1 MTVTL
6 SDALG
11 DSLCPTLRDLA
22 DSVRQVRVLRD
33 SSISAAVAGLV
44 AVLVGYTSSVA
55 LIFSAARAL
64 GGDDR
69 QVASTLLGLCVA
81 MATVMLVLSLRWR
94 QPVMI
99 AWSTPGAA
107 VIATAATASGFR
119 LKEAIGAYVVCAGA
133 ILIVGATGWFGVLM
147 RHIPGAVA
155 AALLAGVL
163 ARFAMDGFAGAG
175 VKPLLVISMLV
186 TYVVSR
192 QFLPRYAVVITS
204 GVGIVLA
211 VVRGNASM
219 RGLDWSIARPVFTA
233 PSWSAAAMVS
243 IAVPVFVVTMAGQN
257 LPGVAA
263 IRSAG
268 YDTNV
273 NKVITFTGLVSIP
286 TAFVGAFAVNLAAI
300 TAAICLG
307 PEAHPDKERRYVAT
321 VTCALTY
328 LVVGLFGAAVAGLLT
343 ALGQELVHAIAAL
356 ALVGTI
362 GASLT
367 SAVAD
372 ERNREAAVVT
382 FLVTLS
388 GVTLVKVGSAFWGA
402 AAGLLV
408 LIAVAVRARLRPT
421 HSASA

>member
-1 MTVTL
+1 MK
-6 SDALG
+6 
-11 DSLCPTLRDLA
+11 
-22 DSVRQVRVLRD
+22 QVRLFKD
-33 SSISAAVAGLV
+33 ASMSAVVAGLV

-119 LKEAIGAYVVCAGA
+119 LKQAIGAYLVCAA
-133 ILIVGATGWFGVLM
+133 TILVVGVTGWFGVLM
-147 RHIPGAVA
+147 RRIPGAVA

-163 ARFAMDGFAGAG
+163 ARFAMDGFGGAAAR
-175 VKPLLVISMLV
+175 PLLVISMLV
-186 TYVVSR
+186 TYVLSR
-192 QFLPRYAVVITS
+192 QFVPRYAVVLTTA
-204 GVGIVLA
+204 VGIVIA
-211 VVRGNASM
+211 VVRGNASV
-219 RGLDWSIARPVFTA
+219 RGLDWSIARPVFTS
-233 PSWSAAAMVS
+233 PSWSLAAMVS

-268 YDTNV
+268 YDTDV
-273 NKVITFTGLVSIP
+273 NKVISFTGLISIP
-286 TAFVGAFAVNLAAI
+286 TAFVGAFTVNLAAI

-307 PEAHPDKERRYVAT
+307 PEAHPDRDRRYVGT
-321 VTCALTY
+321 VVCALTY
-328 LVVGLFGAAVAGLLT
+328 LVIGLFGAAVAGLLT
-343 ALGQELVHAIAAL
+343 ALGQELVHAVAAL
-356 ALVGTI
+356 ALIGTI
-362 GASLT
+362 SASLT
-367 SAVAD
+367 TAVAD
-372 ERNREAAVVT
+372 EHNREAAVVT

-408 LIAVAVRARLRPT
+408 LVAVAMRARLRPAPT
-421 HSASA
+421 TTR

>member
-1 MTVTL
+1 MRMDLRAKQVRL
-6 SDALG
+6 
-11 DSLCPTLRDLA
+11 LRDA
-22 DSVRQVRVLRD
+22 SM
-33 SSISAAVAGLV
+33 SAVVAGLV

-64 GGDDR
+64 GGNDR

-81 MATVMLVLSLRWR
+81 MATVMLVLSLRWH

-119 LKEAIGAYVVCAGA
+119 LKQAIGAYLVCAVA
-133 ILIVGATGWFGVLM
+133 VLIVGITGWFGVLM

-163 ARFAMDGFAGAG
+163 ARFAMDGFGGAASR
-175 VKPLLVISMLV
+175 PLLVISMLV
-186 TYVVSR
+186 IYVLSR
-192 QFLPRYAVVITS
+192 QFVPRYAIVLTTA
-204 GVGIVLA
+204 VGIAIA
-211 VVRGNASM
+211 VVRGNASV
-219 RGLDWSIARPVFTA
+219 RGLDWTIARPVFTS
-233 PSWSAAAMVS
+233 PSWSVAAMVS

-268 YDTNV
+268 YDTDV
-273 NKVITFTGLVSIP
+273 NKVISFTGLVSIP
-286 TAFVGAFAVNLAAI
+286 TAFVGAFTVNLAAI

-307 PEAHPDKERRYVAT
+307 PEAHPDRERRYVGT
-321 VTCALTY
+321 VICALTY

-343 ALGQELVHAIAAL
+343 TLGQELVHAVAAL
-356 ALVGTI
+356 ALIGTI
-362 GASLT
+362 SASLT
-367 SAVAD
+367 TAVAD
-372 ERNREAAVVT
+372 EHNREAAVVT

-408 LIAVAVRARLRPT
+408 LLAVAVRARLRP
-421 HSASA
+421 AAAKL

>member
-1 MTVTL
+1 MK
-6 SDALG
+6 
-11 DSLCPTLRDLA
+11 
-22 DSVRQVRVLRD
+22 QVRLFKD
-33 SSISAAVAGLV
+33 ASTSAVVAGLV

-119 LKEAIGAYVVCAGA
+119 LQQAIGAYLVCAA
-133 ILIVGATGWFGVLM
+133 TILVVGVTGWFGVLM
-147 RHIPGAVA
+147 RRIPGAVA

-163 ARFAMDGFAGAG
+163 ARFATDGFGGAAAR
-175 VKPLLVISMLV
+175 PLLVISMLV
-186 TYVVSR
+186 TYVLSR
-192 QFLPRYAVVITS
+192 QFVPRYAVVLTTA
-204 GVGIVLA
+204 VGIVIA
-211 VVRGNASM
+211 VVRGNASV
-219 RGLDWSIARPVFTA
+219 RGLDWSIARPVFTS
-233 PSWSAAAMVS
+233 PSWSVAAMVS

-268 YDTNV
+268 YDTDV
-273 NKVITFTGLVSIP
+273 NKVISFTGLISIP
-286 TAFVGAFAVNLAAI
+286 TAFVGAFTVNLAAI

-307 PEAHPDKERRYVAT
+307 PEAHPDRDRRYVGT
-321 VTCALTY
+321 VVCALTY

-343 ALGQELVHAIAAL
+343 ALGQELVHAVAAL
-356 ALVGTI
+356 ALIGTI
-362 GASLT
+362 SASLT
-367 SAVAD
+367 TAVAD
-372 ERNREAAVVT
+372 EHNREAAVVT

-408 LIAVAVRARLRPT
+408 LVAVAMRARLRPAPT
-421 HSASA
+421 TTR

>member
-1 MTVTL
+1 MRVV
-6 SDALG
+6 
-11 DSLCPTLRDLA
+11 RDM
-22 DSVRQVRVLRD
+22 ST
-33 SSISAAVAGLV
+33 SAVVAGLV

-81 MATVMLVLSLRWR
+81 MSTVMLVLSLRWR

-119 LKEAIGAYVVCAGA
+119 LDQAIGAYLVCAIA
-133 ILIVGATGWFGVLM
+133 IAIVGVTGWFGVLM

-163 ARFAMDGFAGAG
+163 ARFAMDGFAGAASR
-175 VKPLLVISMLV
+175 PLLVITMLV
-186 TYVVSR
+186 TFVVTR
-192 QFLPRYAVVITS
+192 QFVPRYAVVLTTA
-204 GVGIVLA
+204 VGIAIA
-211 VVRGNASM
+211 VVRGNASV
-219 RGLDWSIARPVFTA
+219 RGLDWSIARPVFTS
-233 PSWSAAAMVS
+233 PSWSLAAMVG
-243 IAVPVFVVTMAGQN
+243 IAVPLFVVTMAGQN

-268 YDTNV
+268 YDTDV
-273 NKVITFTGLVSIP
+273 DKVVTFTGLVSIAS
-286 TAFVGAFAVNLAAI
+286 AFVGAFAVNLAAI

-307 PEAHPDKERRYVAT
+307 PEAHPDRERRYVGT
-321 VTCALTY
+321 VVCALTY

-343 ALGQELVHAIAAL
+343 ALGQELVRAVAAL

-362 GASLT
+362 SASLT
-367 SAVAD
+367 SALAD
-372 ERNREAAVVT
+372 ERNREAAMVT

-388 GVTLVKVGSAFWGA
+388 GVTLAKVGSAFWGA

-408 LIAVAVRARLRPT
+408 LVVVALRERLRPP
-421 HSASA
+421 AAV

>member
-1 MTVTL
+1 
-6 SDALG
+6 
-11 DSLCPTLRDLA
+11 
-22 DSVRQVRVLRD
+22 
-33 SSISAAVAGLV
+33 
-44 AVLVGYTSSVA
+44 
-55 LIFSAARAL
+55 
-64 GGDDR
+64 
-69 QVASTLLGLCVA
+69 
-81 MATVMLVLSLRWR
+81 
-94 QPVMI
+94 
-99 AWSTPGAA
+99 
-107 VIATAATASGFR
+107 
-119 LKEAIGAYVVCAGA
+119 
-133 ILIVGATGWFGVLM
+133 
-147 RHIPGAVA
+147 
-155 AALLAGVL
+155 
-163 ARFAMDGFAGAG
+163 
-175 VKPLLVISMLV
+175 
-186 TYVVSR
+186 
-192 QFLPRYAVVITS
+192 
-204 GVGIVLA
+204 
-211 VVRGNASM
+211 
-219 RGLDWSIARPVFTA
+219 
-233 PSWSAAAMVS
+233 MVS

-268 YDTNV
+268 YDTDV

-321 VTCALTY
+321 VICALTY

-367 SAVAD
+367 SAMAD

-388 GVTLVKVGSAFWGA
+388 GVTLLKVGSAFWGA

-408 LIAVAVRARLRPT
+408 LIAVAVRARLRPV
-421 HSASA
+421 HSSSA

>member
-1 MTVTL
+1 M
-6 SDALG
+6 
-11 DSLCPTLRDLA
+11 
-22 DSVRQVRVLRD
+22 
-33 SSISAAVAGLV
+33 SAVVAGLV

-55 LIFSAARAL
+55 PIFSAARAL

-81 MATVMLVLSLRWR
+81 MAAVMLVLSLRWR

-119 LKEAIGAYVVCAGA
+119 LKQAIGAYLICAVA
-133 ILIVGATGWFGVLM
+133 ILVVGVTGWFGVLM

-163 ARFAMDGFAGAG
+163 ARFAMEGFGGAAAR
-175 VKPLLVISMLV
+175 PLLVVSMLV
-186 TYVVSR
+186 TYVITR
-192 QFLPRYAVVITS
+192 QFVPRYAVVLTTA
-204 GVGIVLA
+204 VGIVIA
-211 VVRGNASM
+211 VVRGNASV
-219 RGLDWSIARPVFTA
+219 RGLDWSIARPVFTS
-233 PSWSAAAMVS
+233 PSWSLAAMVS

-268 YDTNV
+268 YDTDV
-273 NKVITFTGLVSIP
+273 NKVISFTGLVSIP
-286 TAFVGAFAVNLAAI
+286 TAFVGAFTVNLAAI
-300 TAAICLG
+300 TAAICLA
-307 PEAHPDKERRYVAT
+307 PEAHPDRDRRYVAT
-321 VTCALTY
+321 VVCALTY
-328 LVVGLFGAAVAGLLT
+328 LVIGLFGAAVAGLLT
-343 ALGQELVHAIAAL
+343 ALGQELVHAVAAL

-362 GASLT
+362 SASLT
-367 SAVAD
+367 TAVAD
-372 ERNREAAVVT
+372 EHNREAAVVT

-388 GVTLVKVGSAFWGA
+388 GVTLAKVGSAFWGA

-408 LIAVAVRARLRPT
+408 LVAVAVRARLRPT
-421 HSASA
+421 PARTR

>member
-1 MTVTL
+1 MSPPRVVR
-6 SDALG
+6 DA
-11 DSLCPTLRDLA
+11 ST
-22 DSVRQVRVLRD
+22 
-33 SSISAAVAGLV
+33 SAVVAGLV

-55 LIFSAARAL
+55 LIFSAAQAL
-64 GGDDR
+64 GGGDR

-81 MATVMLVLSLRWR
+81 MSTVMLVLSLRWR

-119 LKEAIGAYVVCAGA
+119 LKEAIGAYLICALA
-133 ILIVGATGWFGVLM
+133 ILVVGVTGWFGVLM

-175 VKPLLVISMLV
+175 KQPLMVIGMLV

-192 QFLPRYAVVITS
+192 QFLARYAVVLTTA
-204 GVGIVLA
+204 VGIVIA
-211 VVRGNASM
+211 VSRGNASV
-219 RGLDWSIARPVFTA
+219 RGLDWSIARPVFTS
-233 PSWSAAAMVS
+233 PSWSIAALVS

-268 YDTNV
+268 YDTDV
-273 NKVITFTGLVSIP
+273 NKVISFTGLVSIP
-286 TAFVGAFAVNLAAI
+286 SAFVGAFAVNLAAI

-307 PEAHPDKERRYVAT
+307 PEAHPDRERRYVGT
-321 VTCALTY
+321 VVCALTY

-367 SAVAD
+367 TAVAD
-372 ERNREAAVVT
+372 EKHREAAVVT

-402 AAGLLV
+402 AAGVLVLLV
-408 LIAVAVRARLRPT
+408 TALRARLQP
-421 HSASA
+421 AAG

>member
-1 MTVTL
+1 MTRFR
-6 SDALG
+6 A
-11 DSLCPTLRDLA
+11 
-22 DSVRQVRVLRD
+22 LRD
-33 SSISAAVAGLV
+33 SSISAVVAGLV

-107 VIATAATASGFR
+107 VISTAATAGGFR

-133 ILIVGATGWFGVLM
+133 ILVVGATGWFGVLM

-192 QFLPRYAVVITS
+192 QFFPRYAVVITS
-204 GVGIVLA
+204 VVGIVLA

-268 YDTNV
+268 YDTDV

-321 VTCALTY
+321 VICALTY

-367 SAVAD
+367 SAMAD

-388 GVTLVKVGSAFWGA
+388 GVRLLKVGSAFWGA

-408 LIAVAVRARLRPT
+408 LIAVGVRARLRPT
-421 HSASA
+421 HSSSG